1 VAHVIT
7 GAARRGAR
15 AIRSAGPA
23 TVAVSIALLIG
34 AASFANAAN
43 GGNFLLGKTNT
54 ENATAVLKDSTG
66 IPLSLHAPAGQSPF
80 SVNSTTQV
88 NRLNAQ
94 YVGGEDAA
102 QLQSTG
108 GAGTTGPGAAIG
120 LSDAYADVA
129 STGPLPAGT
138 YYVSATALIYT
149 NETGPA
155 YCVISSS
162 PYAYGGGGGGA
173 EASAQAAETAVATVA
188 ANTVLSERCAGY
200 GNHQIVDNAEI
211 IAIRIDSSSVGTK
224 PLGKFKRFPPERTR
238 GFASATHLGPA
249 Q

>member
-1 VAHVIT
+1 VVLLTENGDWPAGACSDSGIPVLSFKTAVAFSVFVFPRRKFPPF
-7 GAARRGAR
+7 AASAKPAAPMSS
-15 AIRSAGPA
+15 AIETA
-23 TVAVSIALLIG
+23 TV
-34 AASFANAAN
+34 
-43 GGNFLLGKTNT
+43 
-54 ENATAVLKDSTG
+54 
-66 IPLSLHAPAGQSPF
+66 AGQSPF

-129 STGPLPAGT
+129 STGPLPAGV